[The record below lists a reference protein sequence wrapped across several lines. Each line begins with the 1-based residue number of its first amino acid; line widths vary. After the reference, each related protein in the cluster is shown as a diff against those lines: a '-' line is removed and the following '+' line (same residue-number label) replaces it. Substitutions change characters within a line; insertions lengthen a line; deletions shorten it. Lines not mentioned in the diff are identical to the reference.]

1 MNRNDDDRFG
11 IWLAL
16 TVIILALYYQET
28 KPPASV
34 LWAVGWFA
42 FHELIYIFAPLYQA
56 ISQNARSR
64 KRYRDSQP
72 KSDPVPFWWWR
83 KQNPDPTAEF
93 NHFVGWFHDGAFSLE
108 AYHALY
114 DHFIST
120 CMKDYLHAPE
130 VVCLEW
136 GEYSREQFYLYFICN
151 KANIAP
157 DDSILSEETPLEK
170 MFQQVFDQV
179 RLRTPLFE
187 LKHEAESGE
196 ISYTYLMRKR

>member
-1 MNRNDDDRFG
+1 MNRNDDSF
-11 IWLAL
+11 WAWWAL
-16 TVIILALYYQET
+16 TMIIISLQEQGAKPPPSVIISTVWL
-28 KPPASV
+28 V
-34 LWAVGWFA
+34 V
-42 FHELIYIFAPLYQA
+42 HEFYVNIIPLLRDLRD
-56 ISQNARSR
+56 RSRAR

-93 NHFVGWFHDGAFSLE
+93 NHFVRWFHDGAFSLE

-120 CMKDYLHAPE
+120 GMKDYLHAPE

-151 KANIAP
+151 NAHIAP

-187 LKHEAESGE
+187 LKHEADSGE